1 MTRAIFYMHQT
12 SGACAASN
20 GEDCDGVMILD
31 SEVSSELPP
40 MISKTNAMWS
50 VPPIE
55 KLLWTNLFAQVNN
68 WACTNEM
75 NARSQVALMNFNGGR
90 DLEQKTTKD
99 KSKCYSTSFFKND
112 GRDQQ

>member
-20 GEDCDGVMILD
+20 GEDCDGVMILN

-55 KLLWTNLFAQVNN
+55 KLL
-68 WACTNEM
+68 
-75 NARSQVALMNFNGGR
+75 
-90 DLEQKTTKD
+90 
-99 KSKCYSTSFFKND
+99 
-112 GRDQQ
+112 